1 MLTKELI
8 DNNLPQLQLND
19 TVGKALSLIQNFH
32 LLHLPIVLKDKFIGL
47 ISEDDLLD
55 ADEDSALETLQ
66 YKFISA
72 FVPSNVHFLNAVN
85 VSIEFDISVVPVI
98 NNQHEY
104 EGSIT
109 ITNLLKKLGNFSG
122 AGEIGG
128 LVVLE
133 MKRSQFAISEIS
145 KIVESNNCTILHLNT
160 TIDNLTGMLTVTIH
174 INKREIDSII
184 ATFERYDYHV
194 IYSFGNEKSTE
205 EIDNNF
211 KNLMN
216 YLSI

>member
-8 DNNLPQLQLND
+8 DNNLPRLQLND
-19 TVGKALSLIQNFH
+19 TVDKALRLLQNFH
-32 LLHLPIVLKDKFIGL
+32 LLHLPIVFNDKFIGL

-55 ADEDSALETLQ
+55 AEEDAVLETLQ

-98 NNQHEY
+98 NNQNEY
-104 EGSIT
+104 EGCIT
-109 ITNLLKKLGNFSG
+109 ITNLLKRLGSFSG

-128 LVVLE
+128 LIVLE

-160 TIDNLTGMLTVTIH
+160 TVDQLTGLLTVTIH

-184 ATFERYDYHV
+184 ATFERYDYLV
-194 IYSFGNEKSTE
+194 TYSFGNEKSTE
-205 EIDNNF
+205 EIDSNY